1 MLATRSTSPLKGAWQ
16 HEFLSV
22 LAVEF
27 EAGEFVARVD
37 GFVHRPVQPQRR
49 VERVERIV
57 VGLGERA
64 DVLLFALA

>member
-1 MLATRSTSPLKGAWQ
+1 M
-16 HEFLSV
+16 
-22 LAVEF
+22 VEPF
-27 EAGEFVARVD
+27 QPQAHVAPHLHLRVVEAGEFVARVD